1 MQTRSQIKF
10 SNMNSNGPFGYSK
23 HVSKSTQNIVQKKSS
38 DQKLRRSKRIAN
50 MPKATYVFDFQFDF
64 EEKPVE
70 KTYIPTPSYT
80 IITPVMNNRKC
91 YNTRSTKKL

>member
-1 MQTRSQIKF
+1 MQTRSQTNVSTK
-10 SNMNSNGPFGYSK
+10 MNSKGPFGYSK
-23 HVSKSTQNIVQKKSS
+23 HVSKTQNIVQKNSK
-38 DQKLRRSKRIAN
+38 DYKLRRSKRIAN

-70 KTYIPTPSYT
+70 KTHIPTPSFS
-80 IITPVMNNRKC
+80 IITPTMNNRKR